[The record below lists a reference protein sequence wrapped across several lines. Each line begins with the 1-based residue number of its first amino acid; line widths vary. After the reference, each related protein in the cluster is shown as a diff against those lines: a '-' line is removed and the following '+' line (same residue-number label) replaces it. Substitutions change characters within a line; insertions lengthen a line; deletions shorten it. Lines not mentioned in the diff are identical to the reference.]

1 MSNETAETIT
11 GVGGDAKSAAA
22 LDAAAGDAPP
32 SGERLPMME
41 IGLDRL
47 AGLLQTTLRRFAD
60 DKVSVA
66 IKSARDIRF
75 GSFLKENKPPYTFYV
90 ARFEATGAPVLLV
103 AQGDLVQLT
112 IDLMLK
118 SRQAPADISGR
129 PFTAMERLLTERMV
143 RIVVNEIGQAFQPI
157 AEFNLKMDRT
167 ETNPRF
173 LTAVREKDGI
183 LATTIS
189 ITVGERKGCI
199 DLLIPHASLEPF
211 KDVLRQH
218 YAGDKFGRD
227 QLWER
232 HLTQELLVSHL
243 RVTAILDEPMIPL
256 SDVIHWQVGSVL
268 PLDITAN
275 EPIRLHAGQAVV
287 FYGSMGRHDDRVVV
301 RIDGRLDQ

>member
-1 MSNETAETIT
+1 MTSKTAETTLEI
-11 GVGGDAKSAAA
+11 
-22 LDAAAGDAPP
+22 DAAPQPAVGVDAGEAPA

-41 IGLDRL
+41 VGLERL
-47 AGLLQTTLRRFAD
+47 ARSLQTTLRRYAD

-66 IKSARDIRF
+66 VKPVRDIRF
-75 GSFLKENKPPYTFYV
+75 ANFLQENKPPYTFYI
-90 ARFEATGAPVLLV
+90 ARLETSGAPVLLV
-103 AQGDLVQLT
+103 GQRDLVQLT

-118 SRQAPADISGR
+118 SRQAPVDIANR
-129 PFTAMERLLTERMV
+129 PFTAIERLLTERMV
-143 RIVVNEIGQAFQPI
+143 RIVMNEIGAAFQPI

-189 ITVGERKGCI
+189 ITVGERTGCI

-243 RVTAILDEPMIPL
+243 RVTAILDEPMVPL
-256 SDVIHWQVGSVL
+256 NEVIQWQVGSVL
-268 PLDITAN
+268 PLDTTAN
-275 EPIRLHAGQAVV
+275 EPIRLHAGQAAV